1 MNNALLFIGGLL
13 VVTLAALFA
22 VPHFVDWNGYRGVF
36 EEEASKVLGRDV
48 RVGGAV
54 NVRFLPT
61 PYVRFEKV
69 RLADPTGQTGEP
81 FVRADSF
88 TMRLSGPALLRGVLE
103 ANEIELDKP
112 ELTLAFDNAGSGNWA
127 TVQIKAGA
135 LPFIPQ
141 NVALHSVKIIDGA
154 IAFYNAEAQQMA
166 RAEAI
171 KGEFSAE
178 ALKGPFKFK
187 GEALWAGEVR
197 DVRFATTL
205 PDAKGQF
212 QLKAAMRGLTSGT
225 SYALDTVVA
234 ELSGKPRFN
243 GSLTGKIPMQAV
255 VHADGAKP
263 AEPVVIDLQ
272 SRIDADT
279 NAAKISDITLTVE
292 NVAEPQLITG
302 SAVAVWGASPR
313 LDVTLASKWLDLDRL
328 AGAGKESATF
338 LKIKQLGL
346 SMLRGLAGSNG
357 ETSAL
362 VEIDQ
367 VKLGGETAG
376 AMKIDAARRGL
387 AVRLKELKAGLPG
400 GSRLD
405 ISGDL
410 KDGDGKISFTGA
422 GYIQGTNL
430 ARLLDW
436 AAKSGANI
444 DVKAEGPFS
453 AEGQVQITDDR
464 LELKEATAEI
474 GGKSFSGDVVVSG
487 DSRRRVA
494 VTLEAVSI
502 DTTQLFP
509 ETSRVLD
516 ANLRRAL
523 GIAPALTAG
532 SDTAAT
538 GPATTP
544 TTASEGDMSVR
555 VLASELKHLDKT
567 FRDVDATVRMDGG
580 RIHIPS
586 AKFTTPAGLAVGVEA
601 RISDASQQPKGTLAY
616 DLVASSS
623 AAMKDMATL
632 TGLAPL
638 LPDANL
644 ARLTNAKL
652 AGLVRLSNRH
662 AGSADVTVDGTLQ
675 SARLTGSAE
684 FDGGLQGWRSGQ
696 SRVRIS
702 SRSPALATLMS
713 GLGVSQSAQPE
724 QTTGEAE
731 LVFASSGK
739 MAEAAAASMAI
750 AAPGLAAN
758 YDGGFTLADDGDVR
772 IAGNLRI
779 DAQNVA
785 DVLLMA
791 GSPAASGIVGQKL
804 SGTIATTREAGKWT
818 LASRSF
824 TLGDS
829 TLHGTA
835 TLARN
840 SDGALSING
849 DVSADTLT
857 VAGLLAP
864 LHDAAPTVGSSDTAT
879 ASPTPSA
886 AVIWPAGTF
895 NLAPFETATGTIKLD
910 YKALDL
916 HQGLVARDGKI
927 EITLAP
933 GKVAIGS
940 LSGTAA
946 GGALSGALQLSKA
959 LGGINF
965 DGAIKID
972 GAELAQLSSKGSGTA
987 TVEAKATAQAQ
998 SVAGLIGV
1006 LGGSG
1011 TITLTDAVV
1020 PAPGPSIAST
1030 AIGPM
1035 LAHKVRN
1042 QGDEVAIALQVAMPD
1057 ARADLGT
1064 RTIPFS
1070 IADGVAKLD
1079 QQSLQSP
1086 EGNVTSATVVDLTTF
1101 AIDSSWKLAAVV
1113 PPLPPPPDPIPG
1125 WIAPQPKAPLPPA
1138 VVVYTGNLGALPDV
1152 SVGIDA
1158 SDMQRE
1164 LAVRVLERNVEDLE
1178 RVRKIDEYR
1187 AKVERDRRLAIEAER
1202 AAAAAAA
1209 RAAAQKPP
1217 AAPAPPPSPQA
1228 QPELPPILPESSGA
1242 TGDGQSSALP
1252 PPTAAPA
1259 NGDGP
1264 PADANAAQAADA
1276 TAPEVVPSPQ
1286 PAVRPQ
1292 PPRPRPSQAR
1302 RTTADEVMRSLGG
1315 YP

>member
-1 MNNALLFIGGLL
+1 
-13 VVTLAALFA
+13 
-22 VPHFVDWNGYRGVF
+22 
-36 EEEASKVLGRDV
+36 
-48 RVGGAV
+48 
-54 NVRFLPT
+54 
-61 PYVRFEKV
+61 
-69 RLADPTGQTGEP
+69 
-81 FVRADSF
+81 
-88 TMRLSGPALLRGVLE
+88 
-103 ANEIELDKP
+103 
-112 ELTLAFDNAGSGNWA
+112 
-127 TVQIKAGA
+127 
-135 LPFIPQ
+135 
-141 NVALHSVKIIDGA
+141 
-154 IAFYNAEAQQMA
+154 
-166 RAEAI
+166 
-171 KGEFSAE
+171 
-178 ALKGPFKFK
+178 
-187 GEALWAGEVR
+187 
-197 DVRFATTL
+197 
-205 PDAKGQF
+205 
-212 QLKAAMRGLTSGT
+212 
-225 SYALDTVVA
+225 
-234 ELSGKPRFN
+234 
-243 GSLTGKIPMQAV
+243 
-255 VHADGAKP
+255 
-263 AEPVVIDLQ
+263 
-272 SRIDADT
+272 
-279 NAAKISDITLTVE
+279 
-292 NVAEPQLITG
+292 
-302 SAVAVWGASPR
+302 
-313 LDVTLASKWLDLDRL
+313 
-328 AGAGKESATF
+328 
-338 LKIKQLGL
+338 
-346 SMLRGLAGSNG
+346 
-357 ETSAL
+357 
-362 VEIDQ
+362 
-367 VKLGGETAG
+367 
-376 AMKIDAARRGL
+376 
-387 AVRLKELKAGLPG
+387 
-400 GSRLD
+400 
-405 ISGDL
+405 
-410 KDGDGKISFTGA
+410 
-422 GYIQGTNL
+422 
-430 ARLLDW
+430 
-436 AAKSGANI
+436 
-444 DVKAEGPFS
+444 
-453 AEGQVQITDDR
+453 
-464 LELKEATAEI
+464 
-474 GGKSFSGDVVVSG
+474 
-487 DSRRRVA
+487 
-494 VTLEAVSI
+494 
-502 DTTQLFP
+502 
-509 ETSRVLD
+509 
-516 ANLRRAL
+516 
-523 GIAPALTAG
+523 
-532 SDTAAT
+532 
-538 GPATTP
+538 
-544 TTASEGDMSVR
+544 MSVR
-555 VLASELKHLDKT
+555 VLAGELKHLDKT

-580 RIHIPS
+580 KIHIPS

-684 FDGGLQGWRSGQ
+684 FDGGLKGWRSGQ

-702 SRSPALATLMS
+702 SRSPTLVSLMS
-713 GLGVSQSAQPE
+713 GLGFSQSAQSE
-724 QTTGEAE
+724 QPTSEAE

-750 AAPGLAAN
+750 AAPGLAAH

-791 GSPAASGIVGQKL
+791 GSTPASGVTGQKL

-824 TLGDS
+824 TIGDS

-835 TLARN
+835 TFARN
-840 SDGALSING
+840 SDGALSINA
-849 DVSADTLT
+849 DVSADTVT

-864 LHDAAPTVGSSDTAT
+864 LHDASPAVASDTAIT
-879 ASPTPSA
+879 PPTSA
-886 AVIWPAGTF
+886 AAAIWPSGTF
-895 NLAPFETATGTIKLD
+895 NFAAFETATGTIKLD

-933 GKVAIGS
+933 GIVGIGS

-946 GGALSGALQLSKA
+946 GGDLSGSLQLSKA

-965 DGAIKID
+965 DGALKID
-972 GAELAQLSSKGSGTA
+972 GAELAQLSGKGHGTA

-998 SVAGLIGV
+998 SVAGLIAV
-1006 LGGSG
+1006 LSGSG
-1011 TITLTDAVV
+1011 TITLADAVV

-1030 AIGPM
+1030 AITPM

-1042 QGDEVAIALQVAMPD
+1042 QGDEVAIALQAAMPD

-1079 QQSLQSP
+1079 QQLLESP
-1086 EGNVTSATVVDLTTF
+1086 EGIVTSATVVDLTTF

-1125 WIAPQPKAPLPPA
+1125 WVAPQPKAPLPPA
-1138 VVVYTGNLGALPDV
+1138 VVVYTGNLGALSDIA
-1152 SVGIDA
+1152 VGVDA

-1178 RVRKIDEYR
+1178 RIRKIDEHR
-1187 AKVERDRRLAIEAER
+1187 AKAERDRRLAIEAER

-1217 AAPAPPPSPQA
+1217 AAAAPPPPP

-1242 TGDGQSSALP
+1242 TGDGQSSATP
-1252 PPTAAPA
+1252 PATAASPPTAAPA
-1259 NGDGP
+1259 DGTVP
-1264 PADANAAQAADA
+1264 QSDANAAQAADA

-1292 PPRPRPSQAR
+1292 SPRPRPSQAR
-1302 RTTADEVMRSLGG
+1302 RTSSDEVMRSLGG